1 MIYYC
6 SSVTCSNDASQFR
19 SFNCWKCTK
28 KGNWRKINPNEYLFH
43 ATCRQFSCL
52 LATISL
58 NKTLHQGPWLH
69 SICGSPKNHSNTP
82 HSFRWRNKNAIRWS
96 WLHQR
101 LCKILIVY
109 KHFSGNLAFLLW
121 FNLIIYHDKII
132 YFEGM

>member
-52 LATISL
+52 LATKPYIKGHDYIVFAEAQ
-58 NKTLHQGPWLH
+58 KTIP
-69 SICGSPKNHSNTP
+69 NTP

-132 YFEGM
+132 YFIENFAGM